1 VCNFY
6 IVCLCVVLFGGGSR
20 RGARGPLK
28 DIERCLDR
36 KPSSRRAELP
46 WLGAKERLASQSIAV
61 SVGPIRLAV
70 AEQLS

>member
-1 VCNFY
+1 MCNFY
-6 IVCLCVVLFGGGSR
+6 IVCLSVVLFGGGSR

-28 DIERCLDR
+28 GVSLDR
-36 KPSSRRAELP
+36 KPSLRRAELP